1 MYDGDEFL
9 GVTKLSENSP
19 NSRQTSVPPEVLDV
33 IGDPENIAWFVDGQT
48 GRLTVVPAEE
58 VFDP

>member
-1 MYDGDEFL
+1 MGGGDEL
-9 GVTKLSENSP
+9 LAVTTLSENSP